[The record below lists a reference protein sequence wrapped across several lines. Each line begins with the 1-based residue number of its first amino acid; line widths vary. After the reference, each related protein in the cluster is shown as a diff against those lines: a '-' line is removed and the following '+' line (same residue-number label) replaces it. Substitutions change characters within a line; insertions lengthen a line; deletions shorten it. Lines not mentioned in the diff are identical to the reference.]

1 MPFFEAK
8 ALRFRTTRSR
18 SSGRANARESW
29 FGPHPA
35 PSAQIKSHVG
45 QTAIVILT
53 LIGLFAFTLNCDAY
67 SELTHEAVVDAAW
80 DTSIRPLL
88 LQRFPSA
95 TDPELRT
102 AHAYAYGGSVI
113 QDMGYYPFGSKLF
126 TNLVHY
132 VRTADF
138 VNALLRDSQNINDYA
153 FALGALAHYAADN
166 DGHKLAVNVSEPML
180 YPRIRKKYGDW
191 VVYDQ
196 NPTDHLKTEF
206 GFDVLQVARSRYAPD
221 DYQNYIGFRVAR
233 PLLEKAFEETYGLK
247 LDSVFTNLDLAIGT
261 YRRGVSEVI
270 PNMTKVAWQIKK
282 KDIQKEI
289 PGMTRRR
296 YLYHLSRASYNQHWS
311 GKYQRP
317 GIGTE
322 ILAFLIRIIPKIG
335 PFRALAFRTPTPK
348 TEQIFMASFNVTLH
362 DYENDI
368 HNEAATGGSGIAN
381 DNLDTGS
388 TTGPGEYRLADKTYA
403 QLLDRLAQT
412 HFAQVTPELRG
423 ALLDFY
429 KDPNAPNTTKKKRKE
444 WAKISAEIIELKA
457 FSPPIAITPGAK

>member
-1 MPFFEAK
+1 LG
-8 ALRFRTTRSR
+8 LRKGRSR
-18 SSGRANARESW
+18 FTGCESARKSWAGPQRAPTAKIKLHP
-29 FGPHPA
+29 GP
-35 PSAQIKSHVG
+35 
-45 QTAIVILT
+45 TAIIIFT
-53 LIGLFAFTLNCDAY
+53 LIGLLAFTLNCDAY

-88 LQRFPSA
+88 LHRFPNA

-102 AHAYAYGGSVI
+102 AHAYAYGGSVL

-166 DGHKLAVNVSEPML
+166 DGHKLAVNISEPML
-180 YPRIRKKYGDW
+180 YPRIQRKYGNW

-221 DYQNYIGFRVAR
+221 DYQDYIGFEVAK
-233 PLLEKAFEETYGLK
+233 PLLKKAFEETYGLK

-270 PNMTKVAWQIKK
+270 PNMSKVAWRIKEK
-282 KDIQKEI
+282 EIQKEI

-311 GKYQRP
+311 KKYKRP

-348 TEQIFMASFNVTLH
+348 TEQIFMASFNVTLQ
-362 DYENDI
+362 DYEKDI
-368 HNEAATGGSGIAN
+368 HNEATAGGPAIAN

-388 TTGPGEYRLADKTYA
+388 TTGPGEYRLADKTYS

-412 HFAQVTPELRG
+412 HFAQVTPELR
-423 ALLDFY
+423 ADLLDFY
-429 KDPNAPNTTKKKRKE
+429 KDPNAPNTMKKKRKE
-444 WAKISAEIIELKA
+444 WAKISAELIELRA
-457 FSPPIAITPGAK
+457 FSPETAIAPAAK